1 MREKTIIKADLTEKK
16 VDSLQ
21 NRPKRLQSIK
31 EAAERHKMK
40 NHSA

>member
-1 MREKTIIKADLTEKK
+1 MREKTIIKTDLTGKK
-16 VDSLQ
+16 VSSLQ

>member
-1 MREKTIIKADLTEKK
+1 MRVKVKTGLTEKK
-16 VDSLQ
+16 MNRLQ
-21 NRPKRLQSIK
+21 NRPERLQSIK